1 MCASCHTARRHA
13 RTTTAQQKEDG
24 LSSSRRSHKPEELG
38 LYAEVSRAP
47 LKGFFFYWS
56 VAWLDF
62 SFRKIMAAGWRMIW
76 GHVDIDREGSK
87 DIAKKKLM
95 DSTKK
100 KKPKTK
106 PSPVGSCWRISR
118 IAWSDLCL
126 KTVWL
131 LGWIYTGSGKG
142 PALVIIETRD
152 YQGFDQGG
160 SSGLWE
166 VVKFCLDFEG
176 SANRISWQTRCE
188 VWEKEKSGV
197 IPGLL
202 SLSNRKVDLPST
214 EMEKREKG
222 VRFTGE
228 VLDVLIYPSGD
239 LM

>member
-38 LYAEVSRAP
+38 LYPEVSRAP

-100 KKPKTK
+100 KTK
-106 PSPVGSCWRISR
+106 NQTLPSRKLLEDFKNSMI
-118 IAWSDLCL
+118 
-126 KTVWL
+126 WL
-131 LGWIYTGSGKG
+131 M
-142 PALVIIETRD
+142 
-152 YQGFDQGG
+152 
-160 SSGLWE
+160 
-166 VVKFCLDFEG
+166 FED
-176 SANRISWQTRCE
+176 SLA
-188 VWEKEKSGV
+188 
-197 IPGLL
+197 PGLNIYWQWEGT
-202 SLSNRKVDLPST
+202 SSCDHRDKGLP
-214 EMEKREKG
+214 RLWPG
-222 VRFTGE
+222 R
-228 VLDVLIYPSGD
+228 
-239 LM
+239 